1 MNSHFTHVHF
11 LDASC
16 DLCSSDWIA
25 FGNNF
30 YCVFKENTKTWA
42 ESQSACEELNSHLV
56 IIDSKAEVVS
66 HTLLFLF
73 LFVTSGTGNTGHEDQ
88 NLTDWMFWRSCDT
101 CSCRFTI
108 ILSENIGRDLQ
119 PSKAGCYKTSSW
131 HILRS
136 STQSWSSGRK
146 RHFTQHCN
154 DFL

>member
-1 MNSHFTHVHF
+1 
-11 LDASC
+11 
-16 DLCSSDWIA
+16 
-25 FGNNF
+25 
-30 YCVFKENTKTWA
+30 
-42 ESQSACEELNSHLV
+42 V